1 MGKKE
6 NPIQAKIIKFLET
19 RNNAYTVRVG
29 SGAIKTQWGGYF
41 KTGKRGCPDI
51 ICCYRGFFV
60 GVEVKSET
68 GRQSQEQKDT
78 EKHIKSIGGYYFVAR
93 SVDDVKIN
101 MENID
106 KQIDF
111 YKEWMK

>member
-1 MGKKE
+1 MGTKE
-6 NPIQAKIIKFLET
+6 TPIQNKILKFLENKSNT
-19 RNNAYTVRVG
+19 YTVRVG

-60 GVEVKSET
+60 GIEVKAEK
-68 GRQSQEQKDT
+68 GKQSQEQKDT
-78 EKHIKSIGGYYFVAR
+78 EKQIKQIGGYYFVAR

-101 MENID
+101 IDLID